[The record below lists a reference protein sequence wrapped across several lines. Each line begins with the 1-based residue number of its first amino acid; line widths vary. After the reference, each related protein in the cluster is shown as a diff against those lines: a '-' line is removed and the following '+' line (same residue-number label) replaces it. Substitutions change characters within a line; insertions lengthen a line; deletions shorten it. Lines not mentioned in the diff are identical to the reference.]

1 MAVAGS
7 AVAGLAVAGSV
18 AGSVAALEEMASQM
32 EGSTEEGCAAL
43 GSGMVLAVVSAA
55 GLERMDSAVVSVEG
69 WVVAAEGESAEAGL
83 VSWWV
88 GGWVVG

>member
-1 MAVAGS
+1 
-7 AVAGLAVAGSV
+7 
-18 AGSVAALEEMASQM
+18 
-32 EGSTEEGCAAL
+32 
-43 GSGMVLAVVSAA
+43 MVLAVVSAV